1 MDTLFIP
8 GWLITFVIVAIL
20 VLILLVKGYVNAK
33 PNEVVVITGL
43 RKQRHLRGKAGFM
56 IPFVEQRSYLDIEQF
71 STDVRT
77 SESVPTLD
85 FINVRADAAVK
96 LKIGTTDEMI
106 ARAAE
111 NFLNWNTTDISNS
124 VQDVLEGNLRE
135 VIGQMELRKMVN
147 DRQEFASKVQDNVA
161 PDLAKMGPEVI
172 AFTVQ
177 SFSDEGGV
185 IDNLGIE
192 NVETIK
198 KDALIAKAKAERERK
213 EVEAEQDKL
222 ANDKRVAADLEIAQK
237 QNELKLKQA
246 ALKQEAD
253 IAQAKADA
261 AKGIEAEVQRR
272 EQERV
277 AAEANIM
284 KQEKE
289 AEVKEREVKVREQE
303 LDANI
308 RKQAEAEKY
317 ARQQAAEAELIERQR
332 KAEAELFETQKE
344 AEARKAQAEAEKFA
358 QLQEA
363 EAIEAKGRAEA
374 EAIRLKLE
382 AEAKGLDQKAEAMK
396 KMQEAAI
403 TEMVVDKLPEIARA
417 VAEPLTKVDKITMYG
432 EGNASKMVGD
442 IMQSIDQVSQG
453 AGFDIRQLLAGAL
466 GVNMTVNKL
475 KEGEQPVIEAEELAS
490 KED

>member
-1 MDTLFIP
+1 MDTFFFP
-8 GWLITFVIVAIL
+8 TWLIPVIIGL
-20 VLILLVKGYVNAK
+20 VVLVVLLVKGYVNAR

-77 SESVPTLD
+77 SEAVPTLD

-161 PDLAKMGPEVI
+161 PDLAKMGLEVI

-317 ARQQAAEAELIERQR
+317 SRQQAAEAQLIERQR
-332 KAEAELFETQKE
+332 QAEAELFETQKE

-358 QLQEA
+358 QLQED
-363 EAIEAKGRAEA
+363 EAIEAKG
-374 EAIRLKLE
+374 IRLKLE
-382 AEAKGLDQKAEAMK
+382 AEAQGLDKKAEAMK

-403 TEMVVDKLPEIARA
+403 TEMIVDKLPEIARA

-475 KEGEQPVIEAEELAS
+475 KQDEQPVIEAANLDTD
-490 KED
+490 KK

>member
-1 MDTLFIP
+1 
-8 GWLITFVIVAIL
+8 
-20 VLILLVKGYVNAK
+20 
-33 PNEVVVITGL
+33 
-43 RKQRHLRGKAGFM
+43 
-56 IPFVEQRSYLDIEQF
+56 
-71 STDVRT
+71 
-77 SESVPTLD
+77 
-85 FINVRADAAVK
+85 
-96 LKIGTTDEMI
+96 
-106 ARAAE
+106 
-111 NFLNWNTTDISNS
+111 
-124 VQDVLEGNLRE
+124 
-135 VIGQMELRKMVN
+135 MVN

-161 PDLAKMGPEVI
+161 PDLAKMGLEVI

-261 AKGIEAEVQRR
+261 AKGIEAEIQRR

-317 ARQQAAEAELIERQR
+317 SRQQAAEAQLIERQR
-332 KAEAELFETQKE
+332 Q
-344 AEARKAQAEAEKFA
+344 
-358 QLQEA
+358 A

-382 AEAKGLDQKAEAMK
+382 AEAQGLDKKAEAMK

-403 TEMVVDKLPEIARA
+403 TEMIVDKLPEIARA

-475 KEGEQPVIEAEELAS
+475 KQDEQPVIEA
-490 KED
+490 KEITTDDKK

>member
-1 MDTLFIP
+1 MDMLFIP
-8 GWLITFVIVAIL
+8 GWLIFAIVAAI
-20 VLILLVKGYVNAK
+20 VLIILLAKGYVNAK

-106 ARAAE
+106 DRAAE

-147 DRQEFASKVQDNVA
+147 DRQEFASKVQDNGA
-161 PDLAKMGPEVI
+161 PDLAKMGLEVI

-261 AKGIEAEVQRR
+261 AKGIEAEIQRR

-317 ARQQAAEAELIERQR
+317 ARQQAAEAQLIERQR
-332 KAEAELFETQKE
+332 QAEAELFETQKE

-382 AEAKGLDQKAEAMK
+382 AEAQGLDKKAEAMK

-403 TEMVVDKLPEIARA
+403 TEMIVDKLPEIARA

-475 KEGEQPVIEAEELAS
+475 KQDEQAVIEVDE
-490 KED
+490 K

>member
-1 MDTLFIP
+1 MDMLFIP
-8 GWLITFVIVAIL
+8 GWLIFAIVAAI
-20 VLILLVKGYVNAK
+20 VLIILLAKGYVNAK

-106 ARAAE
+106 DRAAE

-161 PDLAKMGPEVI
+161 PDLAKMGLEVI

-261 AKGIEAEVQRR
+261 AKGIEAEIQRR

-317 ARQQAAEAELIERQR
+317 ARQQAAEAQLIERQR
-332 KAEAELFETQKE
+332 QAEAELFETQKE
-344 AEARKAQAEAEKFA
+344 AEVRKAQAEAEKFA

-363 EAIEAKGRAEA
+363 EA
-374 EAIRLKLE
+374 
-382 AEAKGLDQKAEAMK
+382 MK

-403 TEMVVDKLPEIARA
+403 TEMIVDKLPEIARA

-475 KEGEQPVIEAEELAS
+475 KQDEQAVIEVDE
-490 KED
+490 K

>member
-1 MDTLFIP
+1 MDTFFFP
-8 GWLITFVIVAIL
+8 TWLIPVIIGL
-20 VLILLVKGYVNAK
+20 VVLVVLLVKGYVNAR

-77 SESVPTLD
+77 SEAVPTLD

-161 PDLAKMGPEVI
+161 PDLAKMGLEVI

-253 IAQAKADA
+253 IAQAKA
-261 AKGIEAEVQRR
+261 IEAEVQRR

-317 ARQQAAEAELIERQR
+317 SRQQAAEAQLIERQR
-332 KAEAELFETQKE
+332 QAEAELFETQKE

-382 AEAKGLDQKAEAMK
+382 AEAEGLDKKAEAMK

-403 TEMVVDKLPEIARA
+403 TEMIVDKLPEIARA

-475 KEGEQPVIEAEELAS
+475 KQDEQPVIEAANLDTD
-490 KED
+490 KK

>member
-1 MDTLFIP
+1 MDTFFFP
-8 GWLITFVIVAIL
+8 TWLIPVIIGL
-20 VLILLVKGYVNAK
+20 VVLVVLLVKGYVNAR

-77 SESVPTLD
+77 SEAVPTLD

-111 NFLNWNTTDISNS
+111 NFLNWNTIDISNS

-161 PDLAKMGPEVI
+161 PDLAKMGLEVI

-317 ARQQAAEAELIERQR
+317 SRQQAAEAQLIERQR
-332 KAEAELFETQKE
+332 
-344 AEARKAQAEAEKFA
+344 QAEAEKFA

-382 AEAKGLDQKAEAMK
+382 AEAEGLDKKAEAMK

-403 TEMVVDKLPEIARA
+403 TEMIVDKLPEIARA

-475 KEGEQPVIEAEELAS
+475 KQDEQPVIEAANLDTD
-490 KED
+490 KK

>member
-1 MDTLFIP
+1 MDTFFFP
-8 GWLITFVIVAIL
+8 TWLILGAIILVIVL
-20 VLILLVKGYVNAK
+20 VLLAKGYVNAR

-77 SESVPTLD
+77 SEAVPTLD

-161 PDLAKMGPEVI
+161 PDLAKMGLEVI

-246 ALKQEAD
+246 ALKLKQNFL
-253 IAQAKADA
+253 KL
-261 AKGIEAEVQRR
+261 KKKQRL
-272 EQERV
+272 
-277 AAEANIM
+277 A
-284 KQEKE
+284 
-289 AEVKEREVKVREQE
+289 
-303 LDANI
+303 
-308 RKQAEAEKY
+308 
-317 ARQQAAEAELIERQR
+317 
-332 KAEAELFETQKE
+332 
-344 AEARKAQAEAEKFA
+344 
-358 QLQEA
+358 
-363 EAIEAKGRAEA
+363 
-374 EAIRLKLE
+374 RLKPRL
-382 AEAKGLDQKAEAMK
+382 KNLHNCK
-396 KMQEAAI
+396 
-403 TEMVVDKLPEIARA
+403 
-417 VAEPLTKVDKITMYG
+417 
-432 EGNASKMVGD
+432 
-442 IMQSIDQVSQG
+442 
-453 AGFDIRQLLAGAL
+453 
-466 GVNMTVNKL
+466 KL
-475 KEGEQPVIEAEELAS
+475 KPLKPRDVLKRRLFVLS
-490 KED
+490 

>member
-1 MDTLFIP
+1 MDTFFFP
-8 GWLITFVIVAIL
+8 TWLILGAIILVIVL
-20 VLILLVKGYVNAK
+20 VLLAKGYVNAR

-77 SESVPTLD
+77 SEAVPTLD

-161 PDLAKMGPEVI
+161 PDLAKMGLEVI

-261 AKGIEAEVQRR
+261 AKGIEAEIQR
-272 EQERV
+272 
-277 AAEANIM
+277 
-284 KQEKE
+284 
-289 AEVKEREVKVREQE
+289 REQE

-317 ARQQAAEAELIERQR
+317 SRQQAAEAQLIERQR
-332 KAEAELFETQKE
+332 QAEAELFETQKE

-382 AEAKGLDQKAEAMK
+382 AEAQGLDKKAEAMK

-403 TEMVVDKLPEIARA
+403 TEMIVDKLPEIARA

-475 KEGEQPVIEAEELAS
+475 KQDEQPVIEA
-490 KED
+490 KEITTDDKK

>member
-161 PDLAKMGPEVI
+161 PDLAKMGLEVI

-198 KDALIAKAKAERERK
+198 KDALIAK
-213 EVEAEQDKL
+213 
-222 ANDKRVAADLEIAQK
+222 
-237 QNELKLKQA
+237 
-246 ALKQEAD
+246 
-253 IAQAKADA
+253 AKADA

>member
-77 SESVPTLD
+77 SEAVPTLD

-161 PDLAKMGPEVI
+161 PDLAKMGLEVI

-317 ARQQAAEAELIERQR
+317 ARQQAAEAES
-332 KAEAELFETQKE
+332 
-344 AEARKAQAEAEKFA
+344 EKFA

>member
-1 MDTLFIP
+1 MDMLFIP
-8 GWLITFVIVAIL
+8 GWLIFAIVAAI
-20 VLILLVKGYVNAK
+20 VLIILLAKGYVNAK

-106 ARAAE
+106 DRAAE

-161 PDLAKMGPEVI
+161 PDLAKMGLEVI

-261 AKGIEAEVQRR
+261 AKGIEAEIQRR

-277 AAEANIM
+277 AAEANIT
-284 KQEKE
+284 KQE
-289 AEVKEREVKVREQE
+289 
-303 LDANI
+303 
-308 RKQAEAEKY
+308 
-317 ARQQAAEAELIERQR
+317 
-332 KAEAELFETQKE
+332 KE

-382 AEAKGLDQKAEAMK
+382 AEAQGLDKKAEAMK

-403 TEMVVDKLPEIARA
+403 TEMIVDKLPEIARA

-475 KEGEQPVIEAEELAS
+475 KQDEQAVIEVDE
-490 KED
+490 K

>member
-8 GWLITFVIVAIL
+8 GWLITVVIVAIL

-33 PNEVVVITGL
+33 PNDVVVITGL

-77 SESVPTLD
+77 SEAVPTLD

-161 PDLAKMGPEVI
+161 PDLAKMGLEVI

-198 KDALIAKAKAERERK
+198 
-213 EVEAEQDKL
+213 
-222 ANDKRVAADLEIAQK
+222 
-237 QNELKLKQA
+237 
-246 ALKQEAD
+246 
-253 IAQAKADA
+253 KADA

>member
-8 GWLITFVIVAIL
+8 GWLITVVIVAIL

-77 SESVPTLD
+77 SEAVPTLD

-161 PDLAKMGPEVI
+161 PDLAKMGLEVI

-246 ALKQEAD
+246 ALK
-253 IAQAKADA
+253 
-261 AKGIEAEVQRR
+261 
-272 EQERV
+272 
-277 AAEANIM
+277 
-284 KQEKE
+284 
-289 AEVKEREVKVREQE
+289 
-303 LDANI
+303 
-308 RKQAEAEKY
+308 
-317 ARQQAAEAELIERQR
+317 
-332 KAEAELFETQKE
+332 
-344 AEARKAQAEAEKFA
+344 
-358 QLQEA
+358 
-363 EAIEAKGRAEA
+363 
-374 EAIRLKLE
+374 
-382 AEAKGLDQKAEAMK
+382 
-396 KMQEAAI
+396 QEAAI

>member
-1 MDTLFIP
+1 MDTFFFP
-8 GWLITFVIVAIL
+8 TWLIPVIIGL
-20 VLILLVKGYVNAK
+20 VVLVVLLVKGYVNAR

-77 SESVPTLD
+77 SEAVPTLD

-161 PDLAKMGPEVI
+161 PDLAKMGLEVI

-272 EQERV
+272 EQE
-277 AAEANIM
+277 
-284 KQEKE
+284 
-289 AEVKEREVKVREQE
+289 

-317 ARQQAAEAELIERQR
+317 SRQQAAEAQLIERQR
-332 KAEAELFETQKE
+332 QAEAELFETQKE

-382 AEAKGLDQKAEAMK
+382 AEAEGLDKKAEAMK

-403 TEMVVDKLPEIARA
+403 TEMIVDKLPEIARA

-432 EGNASKMVGD
+432 ESNASKMVGD

-475 KEGEQPVIEAEELAS
+475 KQDEQPVIEAANLDTD
-490 KED
+490 KK

>member
-1 MDTLFIP
+1 MDTFFFP
-8 GWLITFVIVAIL
+8 TWLIPVIIGL
-20 VLILLVKGYVNAK
+20 VVLVVLLVKGYVNAR

-77 SESVPTLD
+77 SEAVPTLD

-161 PDLAKMGPEVI
+161 PDLAKMGLEVI

-317 ARQQAAEAELIERQR
+317 SRQQAAEAQLIERQR
-332 KAEAELFETQKE
+332 
-344 AEARKAQAEAEKFA
+344 QAEAEKFA

-382 AEAKGLDQKAEAMK
+382 AEAEGLDKKAEAMK

-403 TEMVVDKLPEIARA
+403 TEMIVDKLPEIARA

-475 KEGEQPVIEAEELAS
+475 KQDEQPVIEAANLDTD
-490 KED
+490 KK